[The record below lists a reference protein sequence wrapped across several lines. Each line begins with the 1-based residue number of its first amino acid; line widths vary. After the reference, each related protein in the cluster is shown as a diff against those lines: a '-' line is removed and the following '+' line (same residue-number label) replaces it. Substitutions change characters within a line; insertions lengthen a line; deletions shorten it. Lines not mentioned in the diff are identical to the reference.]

1 PRARARPPSSTTTRC
16 CGRRRRCSA
25 SPRYSGTHATRTAC
39 GPPSTSSRLVAARR
53 VHPRPGAPYLRGS
66 GSLPRSV
73 ELGSAP
79 RDDGHC
85 PTDAG
90 GRIPPLPEPMSSDI
104 PHAEP
109 RAEIDRLRAEAA
121 VLREAVRNLSATV
134 AEQRE
139 LVWNINSIVLRW
151 DPQGCIIYLNEY

>member
-1 PRARARPPSSTTTRC
+1 
-16 CGRRRRCSA
+16 
-25 SPRYSGTHATRTAC
+25 
-39 GPPSTSSRLVAARR
+39 PPSTSSRLVAARR

-73 ELGSAP
+73 QMGSAP
-79 RDDGHC
+79 REDGHC

-90 GRIPPLPEPMSSDI
+90 GRIPPLPEPMSSGI

-109 RAEIDRLRAEAA
+109 RAENDRLRADAA

-151 DPQGCIIYLNEY
+151 DPQGCIIYLNEYGQDFFGYALSELTGRSVVGTIVPRTETSGRDLANLMED